1 VASARFSARRLESR
15 RGGALV
21 VVLVIALVGE
31 SARGL
36 EEPRRIATG
45 AILDD
50 LLGAGVVVGYVLRS
64 SKSAGSHYEHS

>member
-1 VASARFSARRLESR
+1 VTS
-15 RGGALV
+15 GIGALQRQ
-21 VVLVIALVGE
+21 A
-31 SARGL
+31 ARIT
-36 EEPRRIATG
+36 PRRIATG